1 LTLDDVTNGAVAA
14 IATYPKIGAFL
25 DERRIRESTEANW
38 PDAPAPLVFWLW
50 MSQSDLLG
58 RIATEP
64 LVRGLEGALRAFED
78 GRWVK
83 GDWRSRIVKLLP
95 PKSASGFDHYLNFR
109 SALFELNLA
118 LRLVCN
124 SVVEVQPDGPER
136 GCDLLVRDS
145 NQPIVEVEAYAPAKG
160 VREMYQQ
167 QLVDQWDALVSG
179 KAIEMFDSA
188 STPEDISL
196 SPNAIVDALDDYFK
210 LGNFALKRQQ
220 LAAAR
225 NPSLIA
231 IRAFGL
237 TANLAEIATTPGARE
252 FAARMDPAVWGELPD
267 SCLGFLFSLQGDAP
281 SPASPMATVFAPGRR
296 PDERVTA
303 YLQRCGALHK

>member
-1 LTLDDVTNGAVAA
+1 MLSQLPELSKHLDR
-14 IATYPKIGAFL
+14 
-25 DERRIRESTEANW
+25 RRITASTESNW
-38 PDAPAPLVFWLW
+38 PSAPAPLVFWLW

-58 RIATEP
+58 RLATEP
-64 LVRGLEGALRAFED
+64 LVRGLDGALRAFED
-78 GRWVK
+78 GRWVT

-95 PKSASGFDHYLNFR
+95 PTSASGFDHYLNFR

-145 NQPIVEVEAYAPAKG
+145 NEPIGEVEAYAPAKG
-160 VREMYQQ
+160 VREMYQR

-179 KAIEMFDSA
+179 KAIEVFDSA

-210 LGNFALKRQQ
+210 LGNFAFKRQQ

-281 SPASPMATVFAPGRR
+281 SPASPIAAVFAPGRR
-296 PDERVTA
+296 PDERLTA